1 MNRET
6 RIMISAS
13 SAAQRTCRNKGGQMH
28 SPSHG
33 ENTGSIPVGS
43 AKNKRNHWLFDGYP
57 DFFRH

>member
-1 MNRET
+1 
-6 RIMISAS
+6 MISAS